1 MTPELL
7 RDKTNDGVK
16 KILDSKDLKRFCWA
30 VMILAVMYFGLAFA
44 QMWAR

>member
-7 RDKTNDGVK
+7 RDKTNDGVERF
-16 KILDSKDLKRFCWA
+16 LDSRGLKRFCWA
-30 VMILAVMYFGLAFA
+30 VMIAAVLYFGLAFA